1 MKKIAIIAPTNLP
14 IPATKG
20 GAVETG
26 IQQVIDENEKK
37 KRVHIDIFSYYEKVA
52 EEISKNY
59 KATTFYY
66 YRENK
71 IRQLECWT
79 RKCLNYIFRKL
90 RIKLKINPRKG
101 YSNYIENKIKKEN
114 YEAILI
120 KNAVD
125 LVIPIHKVTDDRICL
140 QLHNDFLNQN
150 IYNSKKIVNYCDRI
164 ITNSEYIKRCVLT
177 IEDAKNKPILVNKN
191 CLELK
196 KFYNVTEKEKK
207 ELIEKYK
214 IDDDKQI
221 ILFSGRMVPQKGIK
235 ELLLAIERLPQEMN
249 WKLYVIGGKWF
260 NKDTKDAFQKEIL
273 EMAKKLKNKV
283 ECVGFVP
290 YQEIPVW
297 NKIADVVVVPSIW
310 EEPAGRVAIEAQAAG
325 TPLIISDAGGI
336 KEYVS
341 KDSAIIVKRGTN
353 FVEEIKKE
361 ILEVLKNKEIRKNM
375 SNAGIRNS
383 KNYTVERYYEE
394 IIEELNIGEQDEKT
408 N

>member
-1 MKKIAIIAPTNLP
+1 M
-14 IPATKG
+14 
-20 GAVETG
+20 
-26 IQQVIDENEKK
+26 
-37 KRVHIDIFSYYEKVA
+37 
-52 EEISKNY
+52 
-59 KATTFYY
+59 
-66 YRENK
+66 
-71 IRQLECWT
+71 
-79 RKCLNYIFRKL
+79 
-90 RIKLKINPRKG
+90 
-101 YSNYIENKIKKEN
+101 
-114 YEAILI
+114 
-120 KNAVD
+120 
-125 LVIPIHKVTDDRICL
+125 
-140 QLHNDFLNQN
+140 
-150 IYNSKKIVNYCDRI
+150 
-164 ITNSEYIKRCVLT
+164 
-177 IEDAKNKPILVNKN
+177 
-191 CLELK
+191 
-196 KFYNVTEKEKK
+196 
-207 ELIEKYK
+207 
-214 IDDDKQI
+214 
-221 ILFSGRMVPQKGIK
+221 
-235 ELLLAIERLPQEMN
+235 
-249 WKLYVIGGKWF
+249 KLYVIGGKLF
-260 NKDTKDAFQKEIL
+260 NKDTKHAFQKEIL